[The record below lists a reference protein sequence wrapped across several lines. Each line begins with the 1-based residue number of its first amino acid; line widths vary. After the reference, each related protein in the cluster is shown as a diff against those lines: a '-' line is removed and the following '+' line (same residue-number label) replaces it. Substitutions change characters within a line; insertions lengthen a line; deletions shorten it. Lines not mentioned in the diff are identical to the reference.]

1 MTTALVIGIAG
12 SPRRGGNSDAMLD
25 AALSGAT
32 SGGARTQRVVV
43 SNAGISPCRA
53 CQACTRDGRCVQ
65 TDGMAAVYEL
75 LDAADA
81 IVVATPVF
89 FATVPS
95 TLKAL
100 YDRAQPYWARRYVL
114 HEPHGP
120 KRPGALLIAAGGGDP
135 FGHTCAETTTRS
147 ALAVV
152 GFEIDE
158 VIVAEPVDERGEV
171 LAKPDVLESCRGAG
185 ERIAAAAAGR

>member
-1 MTTALVIGIAG
+1 MTTPLVLGIAG
-12 SPRRGGNSDAMLD
+12 SPRRRGNSDAMLD
-25 AALSGAT
+25 AALAGAEAA
-32 SGGARTQRVVV
+32 GARVDRVTV
-43 SNAGISPCRA
+43 SQADISACRA
-53 CQACTRDGRCVQ
+53 CQACSRDGRCVQ
-65 TDGMAAVYEL
+65 SDGMTAVYEQ

-95 TLKAL
+95 DLKAL

-114 HEPHGP
+114 HEPVAP

-135 FGHTCAETTTRS
+135 YGHACAETTTRS

-158 VIVAEPVDERGEV
+158 VVVAEPVDERGEV
-171 LAKPDVLESCRGAG
+171 LQRADVIEACG
-185 ERIAAAAAGR
+185 AAGQRLARTPTGP